1 MPTSLAPLAP
11 LLLGTLLLRPYVFG
25 FLAVFAGPRRAISA
39 RLRMLGFLVWGFAVA
54 FAAEYASTRV
64 GVPFGLYHYTGA
76 TRGIELYLG
85 NVPFFDSLSF
95 PFLAYASFCLARRV
109 LGPAG
114 RGRTRPARRASLMML
129 LDVVIDPLAVRG
141 DRWFLGR
148 IFYYPDGGRLLR
160 RAAVQLRRLAR
171 RRMGDG
177 GRIPRGDGGRAI
189 ARAGRTWASAS
200 TTRVLLFNLAI
211 TWWIG
216 EMGSPGDGNPD
227 SRRDLSATLYS
238 RWRQPELVRRRREEE
253 VAHERSGVADVDG
266 RLLRDHAEAPRT
278 KALSARPHARA
289 AVPLQPRLRGLRQD
303 PVPGP
308 GAQEAPHAWSSASRP
323 STSAAPRW

>member
-1 MPTSLAPLAP
+1 MFA
-11 LLLGTLLLRPYVFG
+11 
-25 FLAVFAGPRRAISA
+25 FLAVFAWAATRDLGA
-39 RLRMLGFLVWGFAVA
+39 LRMLGFLVWGFAVA

-95 PFLAYASFCLARRV
+95 PFLAYASFCLARWV

-114 RGRTRPARRASLMML
+114 RGRITLLAGVVMML
-129 LDVVIDPLAVRG
+129 LDVVIDPLAVLG

-160 RAAVQLRRLAR
+160 RAPVELRGLAR

-177 GRIPRGDGGRAI
+177 GRIPRGDAEERSPGP
-189 ARAGRTWASAS
+189 AGSGVGLYYG
-200 TTRVLLFNLAI
+200 VLLFNLAI

-216 EMGSPGDGNPD
+216 EIGLLGMGI
-227 SRRDLSATLYS
+227 LIHAATFLLLYIA
-238 RWRQPELVRRRREEE
+238 VG
-253 VAHERSGVADVDG
+253 A
-266 RLLRDHAEAPRT
+266 
-278 KALSARPHARA
+278 ARA
-289 AVPLQPRLRGLRQD
+289 RQAPAGGRGR
-303 PVPGP
+303 
-308 GAQEAPHAWSSASRP
+308 S
-323 STSAAPRW
+323 